1 MVNSQATYTFIILH
15 LIAQLWDHLD
25 VTEPS
30 YNRLFNPGELCECR

>member
-1 MVNSQATYTFIILH
+1 MVNSQATCTFNILH

-30 YNRLFNPGELCECR
+30 YNRSFNSRELCECR